1 MKKSIYGLIQ
11 AAGHWRKKFMSAL
24 REMGLV
30 VLNSDSSL
38 LIGFPEEEIAILFV
52 YVDEVIVMEILKLLT
67 SKFKKVFYEQ
77 M

>member
-1 MKKSIYGLIQ
+1 
-11 AAGHWRKKFMSAL
+11 MSAL

-38 LIGFPEEEIAILFV
+38 LIGFPEEEIVILFV
-52 YVDEVIVMEILKLLT
+52 YVDEIIVMEILKLLT